1 MCKLGLASTLVEN
14 HEFRCNPH
22 PPQIVVQPSRSRVDT
37 ITPILYYSHTPFF
50 HYLMSRLAEII
61 AHKRQEIAPWLKNT
75 EDWEKRAQGHRH
87 FRNFRLALEMA
98 PFGFIAEVKRASPS
112 AGIIAEEFDPL
123 AVAVR
128 YYEAGAHCI
137 SVLTDE
143 RFFHGHL
150 DYLALIHQH
159 VPLPTLRKDFTLH
172 EAQIYQAIL
181 AGADAVLLIVA
192 ALNDQELRR
201 LLQVSSKM
209 GIDALVEVHDEAELD
224 RALHAGANFIGINNR
239 NLATFEVNIATTELL
254 APKVPDHCTV
264 ISESGIRTAAD
275 VQRVANAG
283 VDGVLVGEALMRA
296 PEPQRLLR
304 ELQDAARHVAKSVP
318 D

>member
-1 MCKLGLASTLVEN
+1 
-14 HEFRCNPH
+14 
-22 PPQIVVQPSRSRVDT
+22 
-37 ITPILYYSHTPFF
+37 
-50 HYLMSRLAEII
+50 MSRLAEII
-61 AHKRQEIAPWLKNT
+61 AHTRQEIAPWLNHT
-75 EDWEKRAQGHRH
+75 EDWEERARGHRH

-112 AGIIAEEFDPL
+112 AGIL
-123 AVAVR
+123 AVATR

-150 DYLALIHQH
+150 DHLALIHQH
-159 VPLPTLRKDFTLH
+159 VPLPALRKDFTLH

-192 ALNDQELRR
+192 ALNDQELGR

-224 RALHAGANFIGINNR
+224 RALNAGANFIGINNR

-264 ISESGIRTAAD
+264 ISESGIRTVAD

-304 ELQDAARHVAKSVP
+304 ELQDAARHVAKSVHQ
-318 D
+318 